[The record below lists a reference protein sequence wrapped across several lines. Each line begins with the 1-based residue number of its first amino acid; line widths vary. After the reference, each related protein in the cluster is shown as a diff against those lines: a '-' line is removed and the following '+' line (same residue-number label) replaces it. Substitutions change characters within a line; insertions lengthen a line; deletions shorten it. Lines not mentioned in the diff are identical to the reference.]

1 MCRMRKAG
9 ESMRRQ
15 LILATALFA
24 AALHTFSAASL
35 ATSCSKDD
43 FAKAVDQAGAALRK
57 VGTESMP
64 RIQAKMRQLKE
75 KRGWPDQGFEEKAF
89 AALQDERIAQF
100 DAQANDLLSRLDNL
114 GSFSPSTEADCTRL
128 EELNA
133 TTLELLATV
142 KAKAAYSLS
151 KLDQMLGDAPALPTA
166 TSDPIRPLIVEDQKP
181 EAKPAPKAAEKKAP
195 AAPKV
200 AGKEPDTPWTT
211 QTKGETLPPA
221 KSDPAPRPEP
231 RREASAQ
238 PPAEPPTLQPAPNAP
253 PPAFL
258 PPEEEGYTIDE
269 IKAASAGVFGKLS
282 ANVAAVIEHVFAKSG
297 RPRAYI
303 IGQEGGGAFIAGVR
317 YGEGT
322 LYLREGGT
330 QKIYWHGPSVGTD
343 IGGDG
348 SKTLFLIYRLKSI
361 DQLYSNFTGVAG
373 SAYLVGGVGATF
385 NTNGDVI
392 LAPIRSGLGLRLGA
406 NIGYIRFTP
415 KQTWNPF

>member
-1 MCRMRKAG
+1 MNRQVSWIAG
-9 ESMRRQ
+9 
-15 LILATALFA
+15 LFA
-24 AALHTFSAASL
+24 LAVVCAGGPAAAA
-35 ATSCSKDD
+35 TCSKDD
-43 FAKAVDQAGAALRK
+43 FAKAVDMAGAALRK
-57 VGTESMP
+57 LSAESMP
-64 RIQAKMRQLKE
+64 RIQAKMRALKD
-75 KRGWPDQGFEEKAF
+75 KRGWSDQGFEERAF

-100 DAQANDLLSRLDNL
+100 DAQANDLLSKLDNL
-114 GSFSPSTEADCTRL
+114 GSFSPSSEADCARL

-151 KLDQMLGDAPALPTA
+151 KLDQMAADAPALPA
-166 TSDPIRPLIVEDQKP
+166 ASDPIKSLITEDQKSADAKP
-181 EAKPAPKAAEKKAP
+181 ADAKPAPKAAEKTEKKVA
-195 AAPKV
+195 AAPPK
-200 AGKEPDTPWTT
+200 AAETPWST
-211 QTKGETLPPA
+211 QTKGEAL
-221 KSDPAPRPEP
+221 PAPKPDAPGARPEAK
-231 RREASAQ
+231 REASSQ
-238 PPAEPPTLQPAPNAP
+238 PTVSAEPPTLQPAPNAP
-253 PPAFL
+253 PPQYL
-258 PPEEEGYTIDE
+258 PPEEDGYTIDE

-282 ANVAAVIEHVFAKSG
+282 ANVAAVIEHVFSKSG
-297 RPRAYI
+297 RPRAYV
-303 IGQEGGGAFIAGVR
+303 IGEEGGGAFIAGVR

-348 SKTLFLIYRLKSI
+348 SKTLFLIYRLKST

-392 LAPIRSGLGLRLGA
+392 LAPIRSGLGLRIGA